1 MTDAGHTGRRVRGSG
16 PIVLVMVVAT
26 GLASCGGGQNDGST
40 DPASPVVEESQ
51 RQVYDMDLEQQTSY
65 ARTDLATRLG
75 VPEDELRLLEAA
87 VVSWRDGSM
96 GCPLPDRAYMQV
108 ITPGVLVRL
117 AHGKSVYEYHGS
129 RTGRPF
135 LCEPPAT
142 IEPPASVDA
151 PIRGHDDGT

>member
-1 MTDAGHTGRRVRGSG
+1 
-16 PIVLVMVVAT
+16 MVVAT
-26 GLASCGGGQNDGST
+26 GLASCGGDQDAGST

-51 RQVYDMDLEQQTSY
+51 RQVYDMDLEQQTGF

-75 VPEDELRLLEAA
+75 VAEDELRLLEAA

-108 ITPGVLVRL
+108 ITPGVLIRF

-129 RTGRPF
+129 RRGQPF

-142 IEPPASVDA
+142 VEPPASVDA